1 MMTDSQQYRYK
12 KIKVFMFVLVSVFC
26 ERVRIKESAGT
37 PDFFCC
43 SNTMKVET
51 SENKPMQND
60 FQDYLFVFCVIFLII
75 IAILFAGV
83 VSYLY
88 ILFKDYLDSLA

>member
-1 MMTDSQQYRYK
+1 
-12 KIKVFMFVLVSVFC
+12 
-26 ERVRIKESAGT
+26 
-37 PDFFCC
+37 
-43 SNTMKVET
+43 
-51 SENKPMQND
+51 MQSD

>member
-1 MMTDSQQYRYK
+1 MK
-12 KIKVFMFVLVSVFC
+12 KDKSFYVCSCFC
-26 ERVRIKESAGT
+26 ILREGEDKRECRHAR
-37 PDFFCC
+37 FFCC
-43 SNTMKVET
+43 SITMEVET
-51 SENKPMQND
+51 SENEPMQND

>member
-1 MMTDSQQYRYK
+1 M
-12 KIKVFMFVLVSVFC
+12 
-26 ERVRIKESAGT
+26 E
-37 PDFFCC
+37 
-43 SNTMKVET
+43 VET
-51 SENKPMQND
+51 SENEPMQND